1 MARRTRLSHADYT
14 VGWICA
20 LSLEMAAAKLMLDE
34 VHENLSSQP
43 NDHNSYY
50 FGNIGQHNIVLACL
64 PHGEYGIASAATVAT
79 QLKSSFH
86 SIRFG
91 LMVGI
96 GGGVPS
102 EGDIRLGDVVVS
114 RPTGAHGGVVQ
125 YDYGKALNEGV
136 FQRTGMLNRPPQIL
150 LTSLNK
156 VETNHMTEGSR
167 VPRFLDDIKR
177 KIPNYAANFARPTQA
192 DCLYMTGYDHA
203 IPSSETCDGCDK
215 TMDVQRANRKDNN
228 PVIHY
233 GVIASGNQVVK
244 NSHLRDNLG
253 RELGASCVEME
264 AAGLM
269 NNYPCLVVRGIC
281 DYADSH
287 KNKEWQRYAAA
298 AAAAYT
304 KELLLETPAIH
315 IDQAQTV
322 QEILYD
328 SDIHR
333 VEASEDEDGTSEDED
348 EESEEEESD
357 GEILESRGNASS
369 QRRDKCYNCWRY
381 GHWRNQCPDLTC
393 DRCGS
398 LGHYATT
405 CTRQQGICYKCGTW
419 GHFAETCWIS

>member
-1 MARRTRLSHADYT
+1 MASRIRLSHADYT

-34 VHENLSSQP
+34 VHENLSSQL
-43 NDHNSYY
+43 NDHNSYL
-50 FGNIGQHNIVLACL
+50 FGNIGQHNIVIACL
-64 PHGEYGIASAATVAT
+64 PLGEYGIASAAAVAT
-79 QLKSSFH
+79 QLQSSFR

-96 GGGVPS
+96 GGGVPG

-114 RPTGAHGGVVQ
+114 RPTGTHGGVVQ
-125 YDYGKALNEGV
+125 YDHGKALRGR

-150 LTSLNK
+150 LTTLNK
-156 VETNHMTEGSR
+156 VQTNYMTEGSR

-192 DCLYMTGYDHA
+192 DCLYMTDYDHV
-203 IPSSETCDGCDK
+203 IPNSETCDGCDK
-215 TMDVQRANRKDNN
+215 NMAVQRANRKDNN

-233 GVIASGNQVVK
+233 GMIASANRVVK

-269 NNYPCLVVRGIC
+269 NNFPCLVVRGIC

-298 AAAAYT
+298 TAAAYT
-304 KELLLETPAIH
+304 KELLLETPVIH

-322 QEILYD
+322 QEILSD
-328 SDIHR
+328 SDTHS
-333 VEASEDEDGTSEDED
+333 VEASEDEDEASED
-348 EESEEEESD
+348 EESD
-357 GEILESRGNASS
+357 GEILESRGNASNH
-369 QRRDKCYNCWRY
+369 RRDKCYNCGRY
-381 GHWRNQCPDLTC
+381 GHWRNE
-393 DRCGS
+393 CGS
-398 LGHYATT
+398 FNHYATT
-405 CTRQQGICYKCGTW
+405 CTRQKGHCYRCGIW
-419 GHFAETCWIS
+419 GHFAETCQRP